1 MSYTIAITEC
11 PILDKRFL
19 LTEWETSLQCAIQ
32 SLWKM
37 ARMTILASGL
47 TPLQM
52 L

>member
-11 PILDKRFL
+11 PILNRRYL
-19 LTEWETSLQCAIQ
+19 LTEWEIGLQCAIL

-37 ARMTILASGL
+37 ARMTILASDL
-47 TPLQM
+47 THLQT